1 MDSRLRGNDENKINF
16 MKKTIYIFLL
26 LFVCANFALAQ
37 TPVDSTRVKAV
48 PLAKMTKS
56 PAGALWRTFVLP
68 GWGQI
73 YNKDYIKAPFFTASA
88 VVLGYLIYD
97 NHVKYADLKKQTDAM
112 EKTDPL
118 YANKKAEREYYHNNR
133 DLFGLGLLGVYAI
146 AAVDA
151 YTGAQL
157 FDFNVNEDLS
167 LSIRPAYM
175 MGVSLSLNFK

>member
-1 MDSRLRGNDENKINF
+1 M

-37 TPVDSTRVKAV
+37 TPVDSTKTE
-48 PLAKMTKS
+48 PKAKMTKS

-68 GWGQI
+68 GWGQV
-73 YNKDYIKAPFFTASA
+73 YNEDYIKAPFFTASA

-97 NHVKYADLKKQTDAM
+97 NHLKYMDIKNQTDAM
-112 EKTDPL
+112 LKTDPL

-133 DLFGLGLLGVYAI
+133 DLFGLGLLVVYGV

-151 YTGAQL
+151 YTGAHL
-157 FDFNVNEDLS
+157 FDFDVSPDLS
-167 LSIRPAYM
+167 LSVRPAYM
-175 MGVSLSLNFK
+175 MGVSVNIKF